1 MLSSISLIWAGALPR
16 SGVRSAATSTIKR
29 PRTRRARSTAIGR
42 SAATLALLGLLGCA
56 AAHGQDAAPVAD
68 QDATADLAEQL
79 PEQEPVRTQTTRFA
93 PGVVNVI
100 PPAPHPEETFSGPM
114 TLQAL
119 IDAHPEIQWKAPDYT
134 DGRPFF
140 DPRTRTLIEMAR
152 QVTLRREIYCL
163 EFSFKPL
170 RMIYLDVP
178 QPNGRMARKLI
189 WYMVYRV
196 RYRGGDLRPAADLV
210 GNAPLYKRVESVSY
224 DSRRAFP
231 MLVLE
236 DYVRDKQ
243 YLDRVL
249 PTAKE
254 RIALREQITAPLYD
268 SIELPGVEIP
278 RSNDE
283 DAPGVWGVA
292 TWEDVDPQ
300 IDFLSVYVYGLTN
313 AFKQEGEGDEATYQK
328 KALRLNFYRPGDA
341 INQTADMIRFGVPAY
356 SDPQEQEYVLQ
367 QYGIESRL
375 DYEWVF
381 R

>member
-1 MLSSISLIWAGALPR
+1 MN
-16 SGVRSAATSTIKR
+16 
-29 PRTRRARSTAIGR
+29 STAARGRLGR
-42 SAATLALLGLLGCA
+42 SVAALQNRLGRTAATLALLGLLGGGVA
-56 AAHGQDAAPVAD
+56 WGQEVAPLAD
-68 QDATADLAEQL
+68 QDAAATDLLDEVA
-79 PEQEPVRTQTTRFA
+79 EQEPVRTQTTQFA

-114 TLQAL
+114 TLQSL
-119 IDAHPEIQWKAPDYT
+119 IDAHPEIQWKAPDHA

-236 DYVRDKQ
+236 DFVRDKQ

-254 RIALREQITAPLYD
+254 RIAVREQITAPLYD
-268 SIELPGVEIP
+268 SIEMPGVEIP
-278 RSNDE
+278 RSSDE

-313 AFKQEGEGDEATYQK
+313 AFKQEGEGDDAPYQK

-341 INQTADMIRFGVPAY
+341 INQPADQIRFGVPAY